1 MTRAGAVGVDFD
13 GKGFAFTEARVEEAC
28 RLVADGLVDTD
39 GQGRRSWSDSQ
50 TPGLRLVV
58 GARGGSLV
66 FAGRI
71 GGRTVTR
78 TLGPVGVVRV
88 AEAREAVGRLRFD
101 DTAAATLAPR
111 PSAAAAAPGVRDDAG
126 PTVGVVVS
134 DCLKAHASG
143 RFLPGRRKSAPSAR
157 TIDFYSDVYA
167 ATLKADYDAAPLAT
181 LADDFPEL
189 FAKLSERAPYQAN
202 RMLQLVRNVFAYA
215 ASVELW
221 TMPNP
226 AVDTGRGT
234 RVVRNQEHHRTRFL
248 TDAEAVRLHKALA
261 ADLPLYRDLFT
272 TSLATGQRMGA
283 CCRMKW
289 ADLELT
295 GRSPCWRIPRADM
308 KGRRGGHV
316 VPLSSELL
324 TVLRQREADA
334 PAGVPWVFPAV
345 DGGGAV
351 SSYKTAWRRIIT
363 RAGLW
368 SDDADQR
375 PRPHDLRRTVGA
387 RMTAA
392 GVPLPT
398 VTRALGDAPSSVAM
412 VAKHY
417 AQVSDDALRDAFKA
431 VAGPRRRVKG

>member
-1 MTRAGAVGVDFD
+1 MTRAAKGEIDFH
-13 GKGFAFTEARVEEAC
+13 GRGFAFTEARVEEAC

-39 GQGRRSWSDSQ
+39 GWGRRSWSDSQ

-101 DTAAATLAPR
+101 DTAAATLVSR
-111 PSAAAAAPGVRDDAG
+111 PAAAAAPGARDDAG

-134 DCLKAHASG
+134 DYLMAHASG

-181 LADDFPEL
+181 LAADFPEV
-189 FAKLSERAPYQAN
+189 FATLSGRAPYQAN
-202 RMLQLVRNVFAYA
+202 RMLQLVRNLFAYA

-226 AVDTGRGT
+226 AVDTGRGA
-234 RVVRNQEHHRTRFL
+234 RVVRNQEHHRERFL
-248 TDAEAVRLHKALA
+248 TDAEAARLHKALA

-272 TSLATGQRMGA
+272 TSLTTGQRMGA

-316 VPLSSELL
+316 VPLSGELL
-324 TVLRQREADA
+324 SVLRQREAAA
-334 PAGVPWVFPAV
+334 PAGVPWVFPGDDAGPV
-345 DGGGAV
+345 ATYD
-351 SSYKTAWRRIIT
+351 KAWRRIIT